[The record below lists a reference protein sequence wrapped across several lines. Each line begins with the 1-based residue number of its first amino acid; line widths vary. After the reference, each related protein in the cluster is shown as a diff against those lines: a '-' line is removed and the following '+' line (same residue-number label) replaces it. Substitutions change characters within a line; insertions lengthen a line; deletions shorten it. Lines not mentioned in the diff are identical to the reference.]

1 MPVNDRSEVMFLIYF
16 KFFQFFLQFHKSLS
30 GPKVTSGLVYLDR
43 FLTCSSVVYVKYTP
57 SSQVKNRRK
66 LYDPDGNIYY

>member
-1 MPVNDRSEVMFLIYF
+1 MPVNDRSEVMFLIFF
-16 KFFQFFLQFHKSLS
+16 KFFSIVLQFLRSLS
-30 GPKVTSGLVYLDR
+30 GPKVTSGLVYLGR
-43 FLTCSSVVYVKYTP
+43 FSTCSSVVYVKYTP